1 MSREGTFCC
10 HAAPTDC
17 KQEAELYFRN
27 YIVYMLASK
36 HTGYLEFI
44 FGNFNFIS
52 EMAMLKVSIKP
63 KTFWC
68 NHCIYCKFRIF
79 ARVFEACLRC

>member
-1 MSREGTFCC
+1 MSREGTFYC

-27 YIVYMLASK
+27 YIVYIIGSK

-52 EMAMLKVSIKP
+52 EMAMLKVSIKA
-63 KTFWC
+63 KLLYLLCEGFRSMFAML
-68 NHCIYCKFRIF
+68 KF
-79 ARVFEACLRC
+79 ATAA

>member
-1 MSREGTFCC
+1 MSCEGTFYC
-10 HAAPTDC
+10 HAAPTGC

-27 YIVYMLASK
+27 YIVYMLDSK
-36 HTGYLEFI
+36 YTGHLEFI

-63 KTFWC
+63 KRF
-68 NHCIYCKFRIF
+68 
-79 ARVFEACLRC
+79 V